1 MKIRVNLWFQR
12 FWLLEAESLVFFETF
27 GLCFPYLKMR
37 KEKEVEMLRK
47 MFSFAVAMAG
57 GAVFVAA
64 EFILIRIAVL

>member
-1 MKIRVNLWFQR
+1 M
-12 FWLLEAESLVFFETF
+12 LETESLVFFETF

-37 KEKEVEMLRK
+37 KEKEVEMLNKIR
-47 MFSFAVAMAG
+47 SFAVAMVG

>member
-1 MKIRVNLWFQR
+1 VLK
-12 FWLLEAESLVFFETF
+12 AESLDFLETF

-47 MFSFAVAMAG
+47 MFSFAVAMGG

-64 EFILIRIAVL
+64 EFILLRISVL